1 MQLSLKEFKDR
12 RMYRTAV
19 GYAVAAWLSLQVAS
33 LVLSALDAPRWIM
46 KAVIGTIFLGF
57 VVALLVGWKQ
67 ERSVVGGGPVSASQR
82 RRFVLAA
89 IALLP
94 AIGVA
99 LGFLI
104 FYHPAGRVAPSGEN
118 AKAPEKSIA
127 VLPFANLSKEQENA
141 FFADGMQDEILTD
154 LAKIADLKVISRTSV
169 QQYRAAAT
177 RNIREIATALGVAHV
192 LEGSVQRAGSKV
204 RVTAQLID
212 ARNDTHLWAEH
223 FDGELSDVFG
233 IQTQIAQ
240 AIADQLRLRLSPA
253 ERAAISRAPTQN
265 LAAHDLYL
273 RGNKLLAE
281 VLADYNHAQEKL
293 TEALE
298 LFEKATA
305 LDPTFLLAYCRVSQA
320 HVTLYWLE
328 VDHTPKRLALADA
341 AIKKAELIQPDSD
354 DVHFARGWYFFQGLR
369 DYERARSELVLA
381 QRTLPNDADIFS
393 LAGSI
398 DRRQGHWQQSTQ
410 ELQRAVDLDPSNL
423 FRLQQLAASYHI
435 LRRYAKEE
443 AIYDR
448 ALSVAPDDKSIP
460 VSRARIGLDARADT
474 QHLRETIDLL
484 MRQDPKSADE
494 FPAGLLDQALCDRDR
509 AAADRALA
517 SISAGELIF
526 FFRTPPKF
534 GEGLVA
540 RCFGEDSRAQS
551 AFNQARTE
559 QEKIVREQPEYAAGL
574 SILGLIDAALGR
586 KEEAIREG
594 ERACQL
600 TPLKKD
606 VVDGAELIANLAL
619 IYTWAGEKDRAFEQL
634 QTAVRIPSNL
644 SYGLLKLHPQW
655 DPLRKD
661 PRFDSLLARLTT
673 DPDLATLVPTK
684 STPR

>member
-1 MQLSLKEFKDR
+1 MQFSPKEFKDR
-12 RMYRTAV
+12 HLYRTAV
-19 GYAVAAWLSLQVAS
+19 GYAVAAWLVLQVAAI
-33 LVLSALDAPRWIM
+33 VLPTWNATPWMM
-46 KAVIGTIFLGF
+46 KALIGAILLGF
-57 VVALLVGWKQ
+57 VVALLIGWRR
-67 ERSVVGGGPVSASQR
+67 ERSLAAGGPITPSQQ

-89 IALLP
+89 AALLP
-94 AIGVA
+94 AILVA
-99 LGFLI
+99 LGFLV
-104 FYHPAGRVAPSGEN
+104 FYHPALRETQRTQN
-118 AKAPEKSIA
+118 ANLPEKSIA
-127 VLPFANLSKEQENA
+127 VLPFANLSTDEENA
-141 FFADGMQDEILTD
+141 FFADGMQDEILTN

-169 QQYRAAAT
+169 QQYRST
-177 RNIREIATALGVAHV
+177 IPRNIREIAQALRVAHV
-192 LEGSVQRAGSKV
+192 LEGSVQRAGNKV

-223 FDGELSDVFG
+223 FDGELTDVFG
-233 IQTQIAQ
+233 IQTRIAQ
-240 AIADQLRLRLSPA
+240 AIADQLRLALSPA
-253 ERAAISRAPTQN
+253 EKVAISRAPTQN

-281 VLADYNHAQEKL
+281 VLADYNHAKEKL

-305 LDPTFLLAYCRVSQA
+305 LDPNFLLAYCRASQA
-320 HVTLYWLE
+320 HVALYWLE
-328 VDHTPKRLALADA
+328 VDHTPERLALADA
-341 AIKKAELIQPDSD
+341 AIQKAELIQPDSD
-354 DVHFARGWYFFQGLR
+354 DVHFSRGWYLFQGLR
-369 DYERARSELVLA
+369 DYERARSELQIA

-398 DRRQGHWQQSTQ
+398 DRRQGRWQQSTQ

-460 VSRARIGLDARADT
+460 VSRARIALDARADT

-484 MRQDPKSADE
+484 LKEDPKSADE
-494 FPAGLLDQALCDRDR
+494 FPAGLVDQALCDRDL

-517 SISAGELIF
+517 SISSGELIF

-534 GEGLVA
+534 VEGLVA

-559 QEKIVREQPEYAAGL
+559 QDKIVQQQPDYAASVG
-574 SILGLIDAALGR
+574 ILGLIDAALGR

-594 ERACQL
+594 ERACEL

-606 VVDGAELIANLAL
+606 VVDGAELIVNLAL
-619 IYTWAGEKDRAFEQL
+619 IYTWAGENDRAFEQL
-634 QTAVRIPSNL
+634 KTAARIPSNL

-655 DPLRKD
+655 DSLRKD

-673 DPDLATLVPTK
+673 EPDQ
-684 STPR
+684 